1 MNNKNYHSLLGSIKQ
16 VMTEEKIPSFSGSG
30 TDAAQ
35 SKNGAF
41 DALSGFGP
49 NDIQSPATKGM
60 FVDKYQARLSSAI
73 KRATANDLLRGR
85 PRSGQSGLIDMMVT
99 DGKSVEEIAD
109 ILGIELDDVK
119 SQLNIN
125 EEAGQAAPTGQ
136 TVTVYNGQLGF
147 VDLPA
152 NDIRLYYDRL
162 EARNAVERNNELIA
176 YLESNFMP
184 DSPQIAQLRQANF
197 ELGKIVSGEE
207 RSARTDGIEQVPD
220 DLQPDLGDGGGADF
234 SVESRQFR
242 LDPRGNDDMFE
253 ETPGTTGERELK
265 KRRGS
270 KPKSSPDSDDG
281 PEISGPPDS
290 DDDKKDDDEKKK
302 KKDKP
307 KGKPKGRP
315 RPGAGGLGPRPTFG
329 KASGG
334 PFNPMGS
341 G

>member
-1 MNNKNYHSLLGSIKQ
+1 MNNNNYRSLLGSIKQ

-60 FVDKYQARLSSAI
+60 FVDRYQARLSAAV
-73 KRATANDLLRGR
+73 KRAALNDLLKGR
-85 PRSGQSGLIDMMVT
+85 PRSGQSGVIDMMVS

-119 SQLNIN
+119 DELNIN
-125 EEAGQAAPTGQ
+125 EEAGRAAPTGQ
-136 TVTVYNGQLGF
+136 TVTVYNGHLGY
-147 VDLPA
+147 VELPA
-152 NDIRLYYDRL
+152 SDIRLYYDRL

-184 DSPQIAQLRQANF
+184 DSPQIAQLRQANL

-207 RSARTDGIEQVPD
+207 RSGRTDGIEQVPD

-242 LDPRGNDDMFE
+242 LDPREDDDMFE
-253 ETPGTTGERELK
+253 EIRGITAERRLN
-265 KRRGS
+265 KRRD
-270 KPKSSPDSDDG
+270 KSSSDSDDG
-281 PEISGPPDS
+281 PQISGPPD
-290 DDDKKDDDEKKK
+290 KKVDSPQ
-302 KKDKP
+302 KP
-307 KGKPKGRP
+307 
-315 RPGAGGLGPRPTFG
+315 TNQ
-329 KASGG
+329 
-334 PFNPMGS
+334 NPQGE
-341 G
+341 